1 MKAIRLQLVAP
12 VLWWCFKNIGITQ
25 VMRDRREVEPK
36 RNTRFHGVTQT
47 EVTLEDFDLVDLE
60 EDGEEEEGGDCG
72 D

>member
-1 MKAIRLQLVAP
+1 
-12 VLWWCFKNIGITQ
+12 
-25 VMRDRREVEPK
+25 MRDRREVEPK

-60 EDGEEEEGGDCG
+60 EEGEEEEGGDCG